1 MKSEA
6 NQKRQP
12 AGCIRTINVF
22 TAGDSSDLCVWSN
35 VPYLLCRTLENK
47 GYAVNRIDYESLR
60 SGVLRW
66 LVLLGD
72 FVYRRFDRRH
82 GKGYFYAKVYYALVD
97 RKIRRAARNFPADLD
112 ITPYNCG
119 NPYAPQPTLLLGDW
133 TQDYLYRVRLKRAP
147 QGYQKYY
154 AARQDAVIERSDCVV
169 SLFARC
175 AEDMRAHYRNPHIYH
190 LGRNVVNNV
199 CPGPLDP
206 EQACRR
212 KSESR
217 RILFV
222 GKRHY
227 IAAARQLVRVFGRL
241 QTDCPGLELDIVG
254 LTAKELGFPL
264 PEGVRCHGYLNK
276 GIPVEREAYYRLLLD
291 ARVFVNTTQLWGGY
305 SSTVEAMYFCNPAV
319 VSPYEDFTAEFGDTI
334 PFGAYC
340 SDGEDERLCAILREL
355 FADGDLY
362 GRMCR
367 AAHDA
372 VADYTWDNFVEALLL
387 QAEAC
392 VARKVK

>member
-1 MKSEA
+1 MASDA
-6 NQKRQP
+6 DQKQQP
-12 AGCIRTINVF
+12 AGRIRTVNVF
-22 TAGDSSDLCVWSN
+22 TAGDSSDLSVWSN
-35 VPYLLCRTLENK
+35 VPYLLCRTLESK
-47 GYAVNRIDYESLR
+47 GYVVNRIDYESLR
-60 SGVLRW
+60 SGVLRL
-66 LVLLGD
+66 LVLFGD
-72 FVYRRFDRRH
+72 FVYRRFDRKH

-97 RKIRRAARNFPADLD
+97 RKIRRAARKYPADLD

-133 TQDYLYRVRLKRAP
+133 TQDYLYRVRLKRTP

-199 CPGPLDP
+199 RPEPPDP
-206 EQACRR
+206 ELLCRR
-212 KSESR
+212 KRESR

-227 IAAARQLVRVFGRL
+227 APAARQLVRVFDRL
-241 QTDCPGLELDIVG
+241 RTRCPGLELDIVG
-254 LTAKELGFPL
+254 LTSEELGVPVS
-264 PEGVRCHGYLNK
+264 EGIHCHGYLNK
-276 GIPVEREAYYRLLLD
+276 GVPAACEAYYRLLLD
-291 ARVFVNTTQLWGGY
+291 ARVFVNTTPLWGGY
-305 SSTVEAMYFCNPAV
+305 SSTVEAMYYCNPV
-319 VSPYEDFTAEFGDTI
+319 VISPYEDFTAEFGDAP

-340 SDGEDERLCAILREL
+340 SDDDDELLCRILQRLFTDDEA
-355 FADGDLY
+355 Y

-372 VADYTWDNFVEALLL
+372 VGDYTWGNFVDALLR
-387 QAEAC
+387 QAEGL
-392 VARKVK
+392 RKR